1 MQIVSGV
8 WREMSAKVNLAVGT
22 GDGPVS
28 ATAAAAP
35 NRLPPPTP
43 TFYGDADERTPEKSN
58 RDEECLLT
66 KVRIFWHRK
75 ENFGGSFGW

>member
-8 WREMSAKVNLAVGT
+8 WREMSAKVNLAVGSG

-28 ATAAAAP
+28 ATAAATAAP

-43 TFYGDADERTPEKSN
+43 TFYGDNDERTPEKSN

-66 KVRIFWHRK
+66 KGLCKIQVRIV
-75 ENFGGSFGW
+75 

>member
-28 ATAAAAP
+28 ATAAAP

-43 TFYGDADERTPEKSN
+43 TFYGDNDERTPEKSN
-58 RDEECLLT
+58 RDE
-66 KVRIFWHRK
+66 
-75 ENFGGSFGW
+75 

>member
-8 WREMSAKVNLAVGT
+8 WREMSAKVNLAVGSG

-28 ATAAAAP
+28 AAATAAAP

-43 TFYGDADERTPEKSN
+43 TFYGDNDDVRTPEKSN
-58 RDEECLLT
+58 REEKCLWANKSKMLEQT
-66 KVRIFWHRK
+66 AW
-75 ENFGGSFGW
+75 

>member
-8 WREMSAKVNLAVGT
+8 WREMSAKVNLAPIGS
-22 GDGPVS
+22 GSDGPVS

-43 TFYGDADERTPEKSN
+43 TFYGDNDERTPEKSN
-58 RDEECLLT
+58 REEEGLWVFFTT
-66 KVRIFWHRK
+66 KNLDHTA
-75 ENFGGSFGW
+75 G

>member
-8 WREMSAKVNLAVGT
+8 WREMSAKVNLAPIGS
-22 GDGPVS
+22 GSDGPVS
-28 ATAAAAP
+28 TAAAATAAAQ

-58 RDEECLLT
+58 REE
-66 KVRIFWHRK
+66 
-75 ENFGGSFGW
+75 E

>member
-8 WREMSAKVNLAVGT
+8 WREMSAKVNLAVGSG

-28 ATAAAAP
+28 ATAAAAATAAAP

-43 TFYGDADERTPEKSN
+43 TFYGDNDERTPEKSN

-66 KVRIFWHRK
+66 KGLCKSQVRIV
-75 ENFGGSFGW
+75 